1 VDRARINELAAAAAD
16 GDRAAL
22 DPLFAALW
30 PIVARYAGRL
40 VSDPA
45 LGEDVAQDA
54 LIGLFG
60 QLDRFDRDK
69 DAVTWA
75 LVHATWAARTARR
88 RIQRRAED
96 ALDGAPDRAAPVP
109 SYDRDT
115 IRAALDTL
123 ASLPTRDIE
132 VITAA
137 LGDDTALRAALAPAT
152 FRKRLERAFARLRV
166 AWRSRHDHA

>member
-1 VDRARINELAAAAAD
+1 MDRARINELAGAAAD

-40 VSDPA
+40 VGDPA

-54 LIGLFG
+54 LIALFG

-75 LVHATWAARTARR
+75 LVVTTWTARTARR
-88 RIQRRAED
+88 RVHRRAED
-96 ALDGAPDRAAPVP
+96 ALDRAPDRAAPAG
-109 SYDRDT
+109 YDRDT
-115 IRAALDTL
+115 VRAALDTL
-123 ASLPTRDIE
+123 ASLPARDVEI
-132 VITAA
+132 ITAA